1 MLLGDADAV
10 VLDLDAQVLALVD
23 DAHRDRTALARELDC
38 VADDDH
44 DDHDMMVAIVSIP
57 EGLTWYLTGRKE
69 YLTRLKRICF
79 MRSGSPMRT
88 G

>member
-23 DAHRDRTALARELDC
+23 DAHRDRTALARELDR

-44 DDHDMMVAIVSIP
+44 DDHDMMVAVVSIP
-57 EGLTWYLTGRKE
+57 
-69 YLTRLKRICF
+69 
-79 MRSGSPMRT
+79 
-88 G
+88 